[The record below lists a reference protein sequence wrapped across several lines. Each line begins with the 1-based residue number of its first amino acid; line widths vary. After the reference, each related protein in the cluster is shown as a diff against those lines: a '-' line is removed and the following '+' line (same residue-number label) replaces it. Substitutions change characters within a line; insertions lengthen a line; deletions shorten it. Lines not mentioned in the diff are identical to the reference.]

1 MSWRAPWALQKFHT
15 TMPGECPEWVQA
27 VRKRLVAR
35 CPPAVGVCGADRS
48 SPAVPAAMV
57 ARTARVR
64 AVCTSNGRT
73 ALEATSS
80 QPELRRD
87 RCNQRSGPH
96 DIDDAREIVSEDVE
110 RHLGGHAWQPLHQDV
125 GCSHPRLER
134 PERMLD
140 RLVPLAHFFRVLVE
154 PALDGFENM
163 LMLPTRDP
171 SLLAGGAAVLD
182 GAALAGVG
190 PVAA

>member
-1 MSWRAPWALQKFHT
+1 
-15 TMPGECPEWVQA
+15 
-27 VRKRLVAR
+27 
-35 CPPAVGVCGADRS
+35 
-48 SPAVPAAMV
+48 MV
-57 ARTARVR
+57 ARTARVW
-64 AVCTSNGRT
+64 AVCTLNGGT
-73 ALEATSS
+73 ALEATFS
-80 QPELRRD
+80 QQGLRLD

-110 RHLGGHAWQPLHQDV
+110 GHLGGHARQPLHQEV

-140 RLVPLAHFFRVLVE
+140 RLAPLAHFFRVLVE

-163 LMLPTRDP
+163 LMLPARDP
-171 SLLAGGAAVLD
+171 ALLAGGAAVLD

-190 PVAA
+190 PVAAQDQPVFLVGGSGFVTDESGRKAKARHRRLRGIVV